1 MYSAPVDRLTVE
13 LSALAFQAVMT
24 ALFAVV
30 YFRLWERQK
39 LPYFLTWGIAWSLY
53 AARLGMISAFLIT
66 RREVWLFVHQAITG
80 VSALLLLYAAFQFSR
95 GLPFRAR
102 FLWAGLAAIGW
113 AYVAIFVWH
122 DMMVAGI
129 TSSVLLSAVTLWT
142 ALVFWRYRALNRSGG
157 ALLLAWTFTLWGL
170 HHLDYPLLR
179 PLGTGVLLGVFIDIV
194 LIMLATLG
202 SMFLVLGQGRRM
214 LEARSHQ
221 LEQLTRQLLRAQ
233 EDERRRISRELH
245 DEAGQIL
252 TAVKIELDLEGK
264 REAGEMVGR
273 ALAQV
278 RDLSNLLRPSAL
290 DDLGL
295 APAVRG
301 LVEDFARRTRID
313 VDLDLDESF
322 RLPGPDHQ
330 VVIYRVIQEALTNV
344 ARHSGATRA
353 TVRLRPL
360 GEHVELA
367 IEDDGR
373 GFASE
378 PTPHLGLLGM
388 RERVAELGGTLRIDG
403 EPGRGVRLAVSLPA
417 AGPA

>member
-1 MYSAPVDRLTVE
+1 MDRLTVE
-13 LSALAFQAVMT
+13 LSALTFQAVMI
-24 ALFAVV
+24 ALFSGV

-39 LPYFLTWGIAWSLY
+39 TAYFLTWGWAWALY
-53 AARLGMISAFLIT
+53 AVRLGFISAFLVS
-66 RREVWLFVHQAITG
+66 RREVWLFLHQTVTG
-80 VSALLLLYAAFQFSR
+80 FSALLLLFAAFQFSR
-95 GLPFRAR
+95 GTTWRWRYVL
-102 FLWAGLAAIGW
+102 LGLIPLAW
-113 AYVAIFVWH
+113 AYVAIFVSH
-122 DMMVAGI
+122 DMMTAGI
-129 TSSVLLSAVTLWT
+129 TSAVLLSGVTLWT
-142 ALVFWRYRALNRSGG
+142 AVIFWRFRARSHSGG

-179 PLGTGVLLGVFIDIV
+179 PLGAGVLYGVMIDIV
-194 LIMLATLG
+194 LIMCATLG

-252 TAVKIELDLEGK
+252 TAVKIELDLDGRK
-264 REAGEMVGR
+264 EASAMVAR

-295 APAVRG
+295 VPAVRG
-301 LVEDFARRTRID
+301 LAEDFARRTHVQVKLDID
-313 VDLDLDESF
+313 EGL
-322 RLPGPDHQ
+322 RAPGPDVQ

-344 ARHSGATRA
+344 ARHADAREVN
-353 TVRLRPL
+353 VRLANGDGRVQL
-360 GEHVELA
+360 L

-373 GFASE
+373 GFESE

-388 RERVAELGGTLRIDG
+388 RERVAELGGTLHIAG
-403 EPGRGVRLAVSLPA
+403 APGRGVQLEVSLPIAGA
-417 AGPA
+417 A

>member
-1 MYSAPVDRLTVE
+1 MDRLTVE

-24 ALFAVV
+24 ALFAGV

-39 LPYFLTWGIAWSLY
+39 TTYFLTWGVAWSLY
-53 AARLGMISAFLIT
+53 AMRLGFISAFLLT
-66 RREVWLFVHQAITG
+66 RDMVWLYLHQVVTG
-80 VSALLLLYAAFQFSR
+80 FSALLLLFAAFQFSR
-95 GLPFRAR
+95 GVRWRWRYAWLGV
-102 FLWAGLAAIGW
+102 LSAAW
-113 AYVAIFVWH
+113 AYNAIFVMH

-129 TSSVLLSAVTLWT
+129 TASVLLTGVTAWT
-142 ALVFWRYRALNRSGG
+142 AIIFWRFWARVRSGG
-157 ALLLAWTFTLWGL
+157 ALVLAWTFTLWGL

-252 TAVKIELDLEGK
+252 TAVKIELDLDGRK
-264 REAGEMVGR
+264 EASAMVAR

-295 APAVRG
+295 VPAVRG
-301 LVEDFARRTRID
+301 LVEDFTRRTQVR
-313 VDLDLDESF
+313 VTLDMDE
-322 RLPGPDHQ
+322 RLRAPGPDVQ

-344 ARHSGATRA
+344 ARHADARA
-353 TVRLRPL
+353 VAVRVTNGDGQVNL
-360 GEHVELA
+360 H

-373 GFASE
+373 GFESE

-388 RERVAELGGTLRIDG
+388 RERVAELGGTLHIEG
-403 EPGRGVRLAVSLPA
+403 APGRGVRLDVILPVAGA
-417 AGPA
+417 A

>member
-1 MYSAPVDRLTVE
+1 MDRQTVE
-13 LSALAFQAVMT
+13 LTALAFQAVVT
-24 ALFAVV
+24 ALISLV
-30 YFRLWERQK
+30 YIRLWERQR
-39 LPYFLTWGIAWSLY
+39 LPYFLTWGLTWTLY
-53 AARLGMISAFLIT
+53 ALRLGAISAFILT
-66 RREVWLFVHQAITG
+66 RREYWLFLHQVVTL
-80 VSALLLLYAAFQFSR
+80 VSAAMLLFAAFQFSR
-95 GLPFRAR
+95 GLRWTWR
-102 FLWAGLAAIGW
+102 FAWVGVASVAW
-113 AYVAIFVWH
+113 AYFTVFVTH
-122 DMMVAGI
+122 DRMVSGI
-129 TSSVLLSAVTLWT
+129 TASAMLSAVTLWT
-142 ALVFWRYRALNRSGG
+142 AWVFWRYRARVASGG
-157 ALLLAWTFTLWGL
+157 ATLLAWTFTLWGI

-179 PLGTGVLLGVFIDIV
+179 PLGAGVLLGVFIDIV
-194 LIMLATLG
+194 LIVMATLG

-214 LEARSHQ
+214 LEARSSQ

-252 TAVKIELDLEGK
+252 TAVKIQLDLEG
-264 REAGEMVGR
+264 RTGAGEMVGR

-295 APAVRG
+295 VPAVKG
-301 LVEDFARRTRID
+301 LIDDFARRTRID
-313 VDLDLDESF
+313 VELDVDEGF
-322 RLPGPDHQ
+322 RVTEADQQ

-353 TVRLRPL
+353 IVRLRPC
-360 GEHVELA
+360 GSDVELH

-388 RERVAELGGTLRIDG
+388 RERVAELGGTLRIAG
-403 EPGRGVRLAVSLPA
+403 APGKGVQLSVRLPA
-417 AGPA
+417 GVTA